1 MGPSPLLT
9 RTPPRVRT
17 EAIMHVLVYR
27 LKRLV
32 EIMAMVLLIAAKG
45 AWVPSMSPDQRS
57 GEAISAGAG

>member
-1 MGPSPLLT
+1 
-9 RTPPRVRT
+9 
-17 EAIMHVLVYR
+17 MHVLVYR
-27 LKRLV
+27 LQRLV